1 MFRNRIR
8 VVITRYFEEPIVKVL
23 QALKVTPTMVTIFGL
38 MLTLGVGYLA
48 AVDELVIAG
57 ILMLVSG
64 PIDMLDGALAR
75 RTGKDSMF
83 GALLDSICDRLGEG
97 AVLFGLLILSYD
109 KGSIMNVVLVF
120 IAMVASFMV
129 SYIRARGEGLGV
141 KGEIGLMTRPER
153 LIVLSVG
160 MLTGYLAISL
170 ILVSVLS
177 GITAGQRFVY
187 ISQRAK

>member
-1 MFRNRIR
+1 MIRTRIR
-8 VVITRYFEEPIVKVL
+8 IVIAGYFEEPIVKVL
-23 QALKVTPTMVTIFGL
+23 QVLRVTPTMVTVFGL
-38 MLTLGVGYLA
+38 MFTLGVGYLA
-48 AVDELVIAG
+48 AMDELVIAG
-57 ILMLVSG
+57 ILLLVSG
-64 PIDMLDGALAR
+64 PIDMIDGALAR
-75 RTGKDSMF
+75 RTGKESRF
-83 GALLDSICDRLGEG
+83 GALLDSLCDRLGEG

>member
-97 AVLFGLLILSYD
+97 AVLLGLLIFSYD
-109 KGSIMNVVLVF
+109 KGSIMDVVLVF
-120 IAMVASFMV
+120 IAMVSSFTV

-153 LIVLSVG
+153 LIVLALG
-160 MLTGYLAISL
+160 MLTGYLTISL
-170 ILVSVLS
+170 ILITVLS
-177 GITAGQRFVY
+177 GITVGQRFVY
-187 ISQRAK
+187 ISQRTK